1 MGSIFGAAK
10 RGFGMLKKA
19 RKKGLN
25 LTKKNIFGPGKEWDI
40 LKKHPSLAKQKY
52 SDSSVNKYL
61 TKEFK
66 KRSK

>member
-1 MGSIFGAAK
+1 MGNIFGIAK

-25 LTKKNIFGPGKEWDI
+25 LTKKNIFGTGKEWDI
-40 LKKHPSLAKQKY
+40 LKKNPHLAKQKY

-66 KRSK
+66 KKK